1 MYSYCRVNNIEK
13 GGFLMDNVSSVSS
26 RVSPFQL
33 PSATPQPGMES
44 IESSKAAAKAPS
56 DSFEK
61 SADTEKKAGK
71 RKDRVAVKSTE
82 YRQKP
87 SSPSGE
93 KEYTI
98 LAYMDGCNNL
108 EDYIL
113 DDLKEME
120 STPHSDNYNL
130 VAQFSRFQTKGI
142 VTLFLSEAL
151 GQAFQSKDFKESLE
165 QIVHDRGLIEG
176 YSESLKDPETCQIIS
191 QVLLERNPELMNK
204 LDVLISKKVKE
215 AINQDKAL
223 GDVVKE
229 TAAEVLKGV
238 VENEKLLQEEGAE
251 PDQSDTR
258 KTGITASAATVLSAS
273 GLELLDI
280 LGEDL
285 GKRESTV
292 SSDFIKAAAK
302 LLKESG
308 GNDTAGLFSFAGG
321 PSSTRPSKPGNNII
335 FVDTQG
341 RKGTQFTHDDYST
354 LFGGV
359 GSSTADKEPS
369 WRGVRRY
376 EIEHSDD
383 PSKIK
388 SKVIADLGQRD
399 MSASKTLEDF
409 LIWGME
415 KYPAKHYIVLFS
427 DHGAGFLGAE
437 EDRGNLMSMPT
448 IREAL
453 EKVAEKTGKKPDI
466 VAFDACLMAQAEVA
480 YELKDSAKYL
490 VASEEIIGGDGYPY
504 QEILPRIDAALSE
517 GKSDPKEIS
526 KIFIEEAENVN
537 ESSTITLS
545 AIDLSAVGKVVNA
558 ANSLAKHILE
568 GKADIEDVR
577 DSIRYAQRYSID
589 SPTMAPYGDFRDLR
603 DLADTLQNNPNI
615 KNSEIKKDLTELK
628 KAIDAAVVSEEH
640 SDDEDYEGS
649 HGISIYAPR
658 REKNVDSSLIEQYDE
673 LRMSKRT
680 KWNEL
685 IKVLTDYDE
694 MAESDDSDRA
704 KFRFIELPH
713 RK

>member
-1 MYSYCRVNNIEK
+1 
-13 GGFLMDNVSSVSS
+13 MDNVSSMSS

-33 PSATPQPGMES
+33 PSGMSQPRMES
-44 IESSKAAAKAPS
+44 DESSKAAAKAPS

-61 SADTEKKAGK
+61 SADTEKKARK
-71 RKDRVAVKSTE
+71 RKDKSAVKSTE
-82 YRQKP
+82 DRQKP
-87 SSPSGE
+87 SSPSSE

-98 LAYMDGCNNL
+98 LAYLDGCNNL
-108 EDYIL
+108 EDCIL

-151 GQAFQSKDFKESLE
+151 GQAFQSKDFKESLQ
-165 QIVHDRGLIEG
+165 QIVQDRELIEG
-176 YSESLKDPETCQIIS
+176 YSETLKNPETCQTIS
-191 QVLLERNPELMNK
+191 QVLLERNPELQDK
-204 LDVLISKKVKE
+204 LDALVSKKVKE
-215 AINQDKAL
+215 AISQDKAL

-238 VENEKLLQEEGAE
+238 VENEKLMQEEKSAS
-251 PDQSDTR
+251 DQSDTQET
-258 KTGITASAATVLSAS
+258 KGAATASPAVVLSAS

-280 LGEDL
+280 LGENF
-285 GKRESTV
+285 GKKESTV
-292 SSDFIKAAAK
+292 SSDFIKAAAD
-302 LLKESG
+302 LLKESKG
-308 GNDTAGLFSFAGG
+308 KDTAGLFSAGGG
-321 PSSTRPSKPGNNII
+321 PSSSKPSKPGSNVI

-341 RKGTQFTHDDYST
+341 RKGTQLTHDDYSA

-359 GSSTADKEPS
+359 DSATADKEPA

-376 EIEHSDD
+376 EVEHSDD
-383 PSKIK
+383 TSKIK
-388 SKVIADLGQRD
+388 SKVLADLGQKD

-409 LIWGME
+409 LIWGMK

-448 IREAL
+448 IRETL
-453 EKVAEKTGKKPDI
+453 DKVAEKTGKKPDI
-466 VAFDACLMAQAEVA
+466 IAFDTCLMAQAEVA

-490 VASEEIIGGDGYPY
+490 VASEETIGGDGYPY
-504 QEILPRIDAALSE
+504 SEILPRIDAALSE

-545 AIDLSAVGKVVNA
+545 AIDLGAIGKVANA
-558 ANSLAKHILE
+558 ANDLAKHILE
-568 GKADIEDVR
+568 GKADLEDVR
-577 DSIRYAQRYSID
+577 DSLRYTQHYSVD
-589 SPTMAPYGDFRDLR
+589 SPTMAPYGDFRDLW
-603 DLADTLQNNPNI
+603 DMADKLQNNPNI
-615 KNSEIKKDLTELK
+615 KNKEIKNDLTELK
-628 KAIDAAVVSEEH
+628 KAIEAAVVSEEH

-658 REKNVDSSLIEQYDE
+658 REKNVDSSLMEQYDE

-685 IKVLTDYDE
+685 IKTLTDYDGT
-694 MAESDDSDRA
+694 AEGDDGDRA
-704 KFRFIELPH
+704 KLKFIELPH